1 MIADFVRP
9 FHLTRRD
16 KSDDDHCK
24 EVRANVCIKEICGST
39 CLNLEN
45 AHDNALS
52 ILISIKTELRFNS
65 SNGSNE
71 NPNLYN

>member
-1 MIADFVRP
+1 MIADFIRP

-16 KSDDDHCK
+16 KSDDDHCN

-45 AHDNALS
+45 AHMTMPS
-52 ILISIKTELRFNS
+52 QSSFQPKPEHILQNHKLVS
-65 SNGSNE
+65 
-71 NPNLYN
+71 